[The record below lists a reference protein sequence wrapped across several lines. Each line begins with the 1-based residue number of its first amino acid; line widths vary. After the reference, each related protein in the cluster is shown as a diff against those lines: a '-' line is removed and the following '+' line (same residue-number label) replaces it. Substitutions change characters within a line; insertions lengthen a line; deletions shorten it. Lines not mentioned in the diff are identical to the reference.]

1 MGHMRRNLQKWYAHS
16 KNNCTDWVQKC
27 QHHPSLLYQNIQ
39 FCSVLMAAKIQ
50 NDCYKIGIQFKVE
63 YADAKENSKKFVII
77 SPPWNCTILFFFH
90 FATQSFMKWY
100 FTQLTVTLLNCRKV
114 WSNLSYI
121 SSVFCTIF
129 CKRVHCDGSTSG
141 FVTSAI
147 ITVNKFA
154 KNSAIND

>member
-1 MGHMRRNLQKWYAHS
+1 MYVRAIKRGTWRHLQKWYAHF

-77 SPPWNCTILFFFH
+77 SPPWNCTILCFF
-90 FATQSFMKWY
+90 SFCHSIIHE
-100 FTQLTVTLLNCRKV
+100 NE
-114 WSNLSYI
+114 SNSISSIKTILKISISYI
-121 SSVFCTIF
+121 IVKIIIIF
-129 CKRVHCDGSTSG
+129 E
-141 FVTSAI
+141 FYFQE
-147 ITVNKFA
+147 NE
-154 KNSAIND
+154 